1 MNPEVAWLDPAVLTT
16 AFLAGLL
23 GSGHCFGMCGGIAAG
38 LGAMSKGRAVVPAL
52 QFNLAR
58 LASYAVLGLIAA
70 VVLSGV
76 SNLVPIGRWLRLLT
90 AVMILMIG
98 LKFLF
103 NFRGIEFIE
112 RGGAGLWKKIMPLAL
127 KAGNRQD
134 WIGRLL
140 LGFCWGFIPCGL
152 VYTVLMTAASTAN
165 PVSGAATMLAFGAG
179 TLPAML
185 GLTAAAPAL
194 AAFLQ
199 DRTVRRIIG
208 FALIVLAVWTLV
220 TIWSMGQNPANHAHH
235 LAVSFVQSDNF
246 RSC

>member
-1 MNPEVAWLDPAVLTT
+1 MAWLDPAVLST

-38 LGAMSKGRAVVPAL
+38 LGAMSRGRAVLPAL

-70 VVLSGV
+70 IVLSGV
-76 SNLVPIGRWLRLLT
+76 SALVPIGRWLRLLT

-112 RGGAGLWKKIMPLAL
+112 RGGAGLWNKILPFAL

-140 LGFCWGFIPCGL
+140 LGFCWGFLPCGL

-165 PVSGAATMLAFGAG
+165 PVSGALTMLTFGVG
-179 TLPAML
+179 TLPSML
-185 GLTAAAPAL
+185 GLTVAAPAL
-194 AAFLQ
+194 SSFLE
-199 DRTVRRIIG
+199 DRTVRRVIG
-208 FALIVLAVWTLV
+208 FALVVLAFWTLV
-220 TIWSMGQNPANHAHH
+220 MMWGALFQGTVNHAHP
-235 LAVSFVQSDNF
+235 
-246 RSC
+246 

>member
-1 MNPEVAWLDPAVLTT
+1 MSWLDPAVLST

-38 LGAMSKGRAVVPAL
+38 LGAMSRGRAVVPAL

-58 LASYAVLGLIAA
+58 LLSYAVLGLIAA
-70 VVLSGV
+70 TVLSGV
-76 SNLVPIGRWLRLLT
+76 SNLVPIGRWLRMLT
-90 AVMILMIG
+90 AVMILLIG

-112 RGGAGLWKKIMPLAL
+112 RGGAGLWKKIMPFAM

-134 WIGRLL
+134 GLGRLL

-165 PVSGAATMLAFGAG
+165 PVSGSVTMLAFGAG

-194 AAFLQ
+194 STFLE
-199 DRTVRRIIG
+199 DRTVRRLIG
-208 FALIVLAVWTLV
+208 FALIVLAVWTFMMMWNAV
-220 TIWSMGQNPANHAHH
+220 SQGTMSHAHH
-235 LAVSFVQSDNF
+235 
-246 RSC
+246 

>member
-1 MNPEVAWLDPAVLTT
+1 VNPGMSWLDPAVLST

-38 LGAMSKGRAVVPAL
+38 LGAMSWGRAVVPAL

-58 LASYAVLGLIAA
+58 LLSYAVLGLIAA
-70 VVLSGV
+70 TVLSGV
-76 SNLVPIGRWLRLLT
+76 SNLVPIGRWLRMLT
-90 AVMILMIG
+90 AVMILLIG

-112 RGGAGLWKKIMPLAL
+112 RGGAGLWKKIMPFAM

-134 WIGRLL
+134 GLGRLL

-165 PVSGAATMLAFGAG
+165 PVSGSVTMLAFGAG

-194 AAFLQ
+194 STFLE
-199 DRTVRRIIG
+199 DRTVRRLIG
-208 FALIVLAVWTLV
+208 FALVVLAVWTF
-220 TIWSMGQNPANHAHH
+220 IMMWSAVSQGTMSHAHH
-235 LAVSFVQSDNF
+235 
-246 RSC
+246 

>member
-1 MNPEVAWLDPAVLTT
+1 MNPGMAWLDPAVLST

-23 GSGHCFGMCGGIAAG
+23 GGGHCFGMCGGIAAG
-38 LGAMSKGRAVVPAL
+38 LGAMSRGRAFMPAL

-58 LASYAVLGLIAA
+58 MTSYAVLGLVAA
-70 VVLSGV
+70 SVLGGV
-76 SNLVPIGRWLRLLT
+76 SGLMPWARWLRLLT

-112 RGGAGLWKKIMPLAL
+112 RGGAGLWKRILPFAL

-165 PVSGAATMLAFGAG
+165 PVSGAVTMLAFGAG

-194 AAFLQ
+194 ASFLE
-199 DRTVRRIIG
+199 DRTVRRVIG
-208 FALIVLAVWTLV
+208 FALVVLALWTVLMMWGSI
-220 TIWSMGQNPANHAHH
+220 TQGQMSHSHH
-235 LAVSFVQSDNF
+235 
-246 RSC
+246 

>member
-1 MNPEVAWLDPAVLTT
+1 MTPELGWLDPAVLTT

-38 LGAMSKGRAVVPAL
+38 LGAMSRGRAVVPAL

-58 LASYAVLGLIAA
+58 LLSYAVLGLIAA
-70 VVLSGV
+70 TVLSGV

-112 RGGAGLWKKIMPLAL
+112 RGGAGLWKKIMPFAM

-134 WIGRLL
+134 GPGRML

-165 PVSGAATMLAFGAG
+165 PASGAVTMLAFGAG

-194 AAFLQ
+194 TLFLE
-199 DRTVRRIIG
+199 DRMVRRLIG
-208 FALIVLAVWTLV
+208 FALIVLAVWTLLMM
-220 TIWSMGQNPANHAHH
+220 WGSMTQGGLNHAHH
-235 LAVSFVQSDNF
+235 
-246 RSC
+246 

>member
-1 MNPEVAWLDPAVLTT
+1 MNPGMAWLDPAVLST

-38 LGAMSKGRAVVPAL
+38 LGAMSRGRAFMPAL

-58 LASYAVLGLIAA
+58 LVSYAVLGLVAA
-70 VVLSGV
+70 SVLGGV
-76 SNLVPIGRWLRLLT
+76 SGLMPWARWLRLLT
-90 AVMILMIG
+90 ALMIMMIG

-112 RGGAGLWKKIMPLAL
+112 RGGAGLWKKILPFAL

-140 LGFCWGFIPCGL
+140 LGFCWGFVPCGL

-165 PVSGAATMLAFGAG
+165 PVSGAVTMLAFGAG

-194 AAFLQ
+194 ATFLE
-199 DRTVRRIIG
+199 DRTVRRVIG
-208 FALIVLAVWTLV
+208 FALVVLAVWTV
-220 TIWSMGQNPANHAHH
+220 VMMWGSMTQGSMNHTNH
-235 LAVSFVQSDNF
+235 
-246 RSC
+246 

>member
-1 MNPEVAWLDPAVLTT
+1 MNPGMAWLDPAVLST

-38 LGAMSKGRAVVPAL
+38 LGAMSRGRAFMPAL

-58 LASYAVLGLIAA
+58 LVSYAVLGLVAA
-70 VVLSGV
+70 TVLGGV
-76 SNLVPIGRWLRLLT
+76 SGLMPWARWLRLLT
-90 AVMILMIG
+90 ALMIMMIG

-112 RGGAGLWKKIMPLAL
+112 RGGAGLWKKILPFAL

-140 LGFCWGFIPCGL
+140 LGFCWGFVPCGL

-165 PVSGAATMLAFGAG
+165 PVSGAVTMLAFGAG

-194 AAFLQ
+194 ATFLE
-199 DRTVRRIIG
+199 DRTVRRVIG
-208 FALIVLAVWTLV
+208 FALVVLAVWTV
-220 TIWSMGQNPANHAHH
+220 VMMWGSMTQGSMNHTNH
-235 LAVSFVQSDNF
+235 
-246 RSC
+246 

>member
-1 MNPEVAWLDPAVLTT
+1 VNPGTLWFDPAVLST

-38 LGAMSKGRAVVPAL
+38 LGAMSKGRALVPAL

-58 LASYAVLGLIAA
+58 LFSYAVLGLVAA
-70 VVLSGV
+70 TVLSGV
-76 SNLVPIGRWLRLLT
+76 SGLMPVARWLRLLT
-90 AVMILMIG
+90 ALMILLIG

-103 NFRGIEFIE
+103 NFRGVEIIE
-112 RGGAGLWKKIMPLAL
+112 RGGAGLWKKIMPFAM

-134 WIGRLL
+134 GIGRVL
-140 LGFCWGFIPCGL
+140 LGVCWGLIPCGL

-165 PVSGAATMLAFGAG
+165 ALGGAVTMLAFGLG

-194 AAFLQ
+194 SSFLE
-199 DRTVRRIIG
+199 DRTVRRVIG
-208 FALIVLAVWTLV
+208 FALVVLAIWTAV
-220 TIWSMGQNPANHAHH
+220 MMWGAITQGSMSHAQHH
-235 LAVSFVQSDNF
+235 
-246 RSC
+246 

>member
-1 MNPEVAWLDPAVLTT
+1 MAWLDPAVLST

-38 LGAMSKGRAVVPAL
+38 LGAMSRGRAVLPAL

-70 VVLSGV
+70 IVLSGV
-76 SNLVPIGRWLRLLT
+76 SALVPIGRWLRLLT
-90 AVMILMIG
+90 ALMILMIG

-103 NFRGIEFIE
+103 NVRGIEFIE
-112 RGGAGLWKKIMPLAL
+112 RGGAGLWRKILPFAL

-140 LGFCWGFIPCGL
+140 LGFCWGFLPCGL

-165 PVSGAATMLAFGAG
+165 PVSGALTMLTFGVG
-179 TLPAML
+179 TLPSML
-185 GLTAAAPAL
+185 GLTVAAPAL
-194 AAFLQ
+194 SSFLE
-199 DRTVRRIIG
+199 DRTVRRVIG
-208 FALIVLAVWTLV
+208 FALVVLAFWTLV
-220 TIWSMGQNPANHAHH
+220 MMWGALFQGTVNHAHP
-235 LAVSFVQSDNF
+235 
-246 RSC
+246 